1 MAGKDTVIKTLRVEV
16 KADGVLKL
24 AGGLDNVKKKANETS
39 GAIDRTN
46 KGTVGMANSTKNFS
60 KQAQGMGGVVRAY
73 ATIAAHVFALSA
85 AFNILKVSADLS
97 SMEKSARSLAATTGI
112 NYAGIARSLKD
123 ISEGALT
130 FADSMRTANL
140 ASSAGIGQGG
150 LERLATIGTKAATV
164 LGRSV
169 PDAINRLVQAVVK
182 GEPELVDEFG
192 IIIRLTTATEAYAES
207 VGKSAKDLSTFEKSQ
222 AILNQALKQG
232 EDKFANIEV
241 TAKPYQKLSA
251 EFLDIGQKILEF
263 LSGPVTGIVSLL
275 ANNSSLIVA
284 AIIGI
289 STALIKLAIPAVS
302 ELGNTFTSKLAVG
315 ITESTARLDALKK
328 KGLELKNSLKGSD
341 AYQTRNAGGA
351 GVRQALTDDPSLI
364 KKVSK
369 TNRSAISKAITG
381 GANDADLAKAMN
393 TTMKPYIVQLRKQTK
408 EAIEQGAK
416 TVNLRGNQ
424 ISTDQAQAILKNA
437 ETFKA
442 ATTRAIAEGTKTG
455 FQRGVVHVQAF
466 AARFRATT
474 VRMGQE
480 LAMGLQ
486 AGLSA
491 TSFAA
496 FRANM
501 TSVLASGTL
510 TSKLAVGLGSVAAAG
525 KAAFGAFTKLL
536 PVAAIIGI
544 AWSGF
549 KAIATAVGALTPAYD
564 KFNSSI
570 KESNKL
576 LEEQESIQK
585 DVINARKTDS
595 KADTL
600 AGQIKFIDALV
611 NSYSTLESAADKL
624 IDAANAFDDM
634 SWLDK
639 LLTWGD
645 EVDLVLKSI
654 AKLNKQSLLTTGTS
668 LFETE
673 AGKGLEGTTREDLVK
688 EVPRKIFFSQQRLD
702 RDPKAREVFDTR
714 NAKIAKIEKENLEAR
729 FKVVTKLKLS
739 MEQAAKPIRE
749 LQGNFKAIEES
760 SREIGSNIAAVG
772 LEAGRI
778 SKASKPLR
786 DISIGLAAIDKIDI
800 KDITSGTESLD
811 RAAAAKSFIESLS
824 TNAQRYFGILDDGL
838 NVEVALSKV
847 RAEQVRLTKKVN
859 SDLADKTRI
868 EALTS
873 ELEIQK
879 TQSDI
884 YSANTSL
891 ISARRDNEVEILS
904 IKESI
909 ARSDRA
915 ELVKLRDI
923 ALAGSAEKA
932 GLISKIKS
940 ETLLLKN
947 LGLQKKTL
955 KGVAEE
961 REKSEVILERQLA
974 IVTGISSATKADLSI
989 AEAIN
994 KTNDRNTLNRAKAL
1008 SDTRDL
1014 FAAVS
1019 IQQSTEVLLA
1029 KNRVT
1034 AATKQLRLAK
1044 ETVKEQNKGITP
1056 VVQTTLEI
1064 KAQNELLDANLAA
1077 RLAILDQAE
1086 ALYQAEE
1093 KVFEARKDASSF
1105 SVFGSLEQNAEA
1117 ISLFKEAIGREITR
1131 FSRGMTND
1139 TDRMVSALTETSDA
1153 FTDKLVDG
1161 FSGDTPIIQSIKD
1174 AFVAGAETLHE
1185 TLQGFLKEDLKE
1197 GTRKLFGD
1205 ILGIDT
1211 STTEE
1216 KALLEAKVHTEL
1228 LREIAGLGPKVP
1240 AADAPLENVK
1250 KTENLFTSM
1259 GTKLKDTFLTTWD
1272 KIKSIFGGLWESLG
1286 RVFTSIFNMFDGGGG
1301 GKGGILG
1308 TLVSAAITGIAG
1320 MSTGTA
1326 GITSAS
1332 GATSF
1337 ALSDVARATEL
1348 PFPQL
1353 AKGGIA
1359 TKPSIAG
1366 EGSMNE
1372 AVIPLPDGRSVP
1384 VSMSGGKG
1392 DVSIVI
1398 NVDVESG
1405 TASTETQGDDKD
1417 YKQLGKMISNAVK
1430 SEIMNQKRPGGLL
1443 A

>member
-1 MAGKDTVIKTLRVEV
+1 MAGKGTVIKTLKVEV
-16 KADGVLKL
+16 RSDGVLKL

-46 KGTVGMANSTKNFS
+46 KGTAGMANSTKNFS

-97 SMEKSARSLAATTGI
+97 AMEKSARSLAATTGV
-112 NYAGIARSLKD
+112 NYAGVARSLKD

-140 ASSAGIGQGG
+140 ASSAGIAQGG

-192 IIIRLTTATEAYAES
+192 IILRLTTATEAYAES

-222 AILNQALKQG
+222 AILNQVLKQG
-232 EDKFANIEV
+232 EDKFANIGV

-328 KGLELKNSLKGSD
+328 KGLELKKSLGTNLATERKASGSSIKARLAGNPEMLKFSRTGSSAIAKAVKGGLGGSD
-341 AYQTRNAGGA
+341 F
-351 GVRQALTDDPSLI
+351 LTAVNKSL
-364 KKVSK
+364 
-369 TNRSAISKAITG
+369 
-381 GANDADLAKAMN
+381 
-393 TTMKPYIVQLRKQTK
+393 KPYISSLRNKTK
-408 EAIEQGAK
+408 FAVENGLK
-416 TVNLRGNQ
+416 TVEFRGKN
-424 ISTDQAQAILKNA
+424 ISTDLARELVKGYSLS
-437 ETFKA
+437 TKA
-442 ATTRAIAEGTKTG
+442 GQKLITNSIKTG
-455 FQRGVVHVQAF
+455 MAAGAVHVQAW

-600 AGQIKFIDALV
+600 SGQIKFIDALV
-611 NSYSTLESAADKL
+611 NSYSTLESAAGKL
-624 IDAANAFDDM
+624 IEAANAFDNM

-639 LLTWGD
+639 LFTWGD
-645 EVDLVLKSI
+645 EIDLVLKGVS
-654 AKLNKQSLLTTGTS
+654 KLNKQSLETTGTA
-668 LFETE
+668 LYDTE
-673 AGKGLEGTTREDLVK
+673 AGKKLQNIKREDLK
-688 EVPRKIFFSQQRLD
+688 KRIPRRRISPRAPATKAAEAAYKAAVAGVEEENTKAIFRTGAL
-702 RDPKAREVFDTR
+702 
-714 NAKIAKIEKENLEAR
+714 
-729 FKVVTKLKLS
+729 LKLA
-739 MEQAAKPIRE
+739 MEQASKPLKE

-760 SREIGSNIAAVG
+760 SRNMGSNIAAVG
-772 LEAGRI
+772 LEAGKI

-786 DISIGLAAIDKIDI
+786 DISIGLAAIDNIDI
-800 KDITSGTESLD
+800 KDTTSGTDSLD
-811 RAAAAKSFIESLS
+811 RAAAAKSYIESLS
-824 TNAQRYFGILDDGL
+824 ASAKRYFGIQEEGYS
-838 NVEVALSKV
+838 VEVAISKV
-847 RAEQVRLTKKVN
+847 RAEQTRLTKKVN

-873 ELEIQK
+873 ELKIQK

-891 ISARRDNEVEILS
+891 ISARRDNEVEILG

-909 ARSDRA
+909 AKSDKA
-915 ELVKLRDI
+915 ELVKLSRDI
-923 ALAGSAEKA
+923 ALAGSSEKA

-961 REKSEVILERQLA
+961 REKTEVILERQLA

-994 KTNDRNTLNRAKAL
+994 KTNERGNVNRAKAL

-1019 IQQSTEVLLA
+1019 IQQSTEVLVA

-1034 AATKQLRLAK
+1034 AATKLLRLAK
-1044 ETVKEQNKGITP
+1044 ETAKEQNKGITP

-1064 KAQNELLDANLAA
+1064 EAQNELLDANLAS

-1093 KVFEARKDASSF
+1093 KVFKARKDASSF
-1105 SVFGSLEQNAEA
+1105 SIFGSQEANADA
-1117 ISLFKEAIGREITR
+1117 ISLFKEAMGREINT
-1131 FSRGMTND
+1131 FSRSMTND
-1139 TDRMVSALTETSDA
+1139 TDRMVSALTKTSDA

-1211 STTEE
+1211 STEQQKQTGLLTIIAENTGSSKSFME
-1216 KALLEAKVHTEL
+1216 KTGDQSKEH
-1228 LREIAGLGPKVP
+1228 
-1240 AADAPLENVK
+1240 ENAK
-1250 KTENLFTSM
+1250 KTENIFTSM
-1259 GTKLKDTFLTTWD
+1259 FSKLKDTFSNLWD
-1272 KIKSIFGGLWESLG
+1272 NLKGLFVGLWENLT
-1286 RVFTSIFNMFDGGGG
+1286 VIFNSILGGSG
-1301 GKGGILG
+1301 GGILDTIIG
-1308 TLVSAAITGIAG
+1308 GAISGIVSMGSSEVPEI
-1320 MSTGTA
+1320 
-1326 GITSAS
+1326 
-1332 GATSF
+1332 
-1337 ALSDVARATEL
+1337 
-1348 PFPQL
+1348 PKL

-1398 NVDVESG
+1398 NVNVESG

-1417 YKQLGKMISNAVK
+1417 YKQLGKMISNTVK